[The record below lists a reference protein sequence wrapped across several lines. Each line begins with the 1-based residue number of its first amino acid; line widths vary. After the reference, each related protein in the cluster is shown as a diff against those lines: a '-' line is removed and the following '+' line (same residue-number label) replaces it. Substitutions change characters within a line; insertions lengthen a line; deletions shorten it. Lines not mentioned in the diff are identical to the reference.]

1 MTREEVMILDMEG
14 CEERAAQIAEETREA
29 SEEILAELSAELDM
43 IEERKAN
50 IKAEAE
56 EKRKAMEAVLE
67 GEGEIL
73 EKAQEEERKMDSR
86 EIRNSKEYIDAYVE
100 YIKGNSD
107 GAECRALLTTNA
119 DLGSDETGTIAVP
132 TYIEDRIR
140 TAWENDGIMSRVR
153 KTYFKG
159 NVKVGVE
166 MAATAAVWHEE
177 GADQPDEETLTIA
190 TVDLI
195 AKSAKKWITISD
207 EVMDVRG
214 QAFLDY
220 IYDEIE
226 YQIVKYVAGQ
236 ICAMIATAPTS
247 GTTAPI
253 VANSTISALSVA
265 DLVAA
270 EGMLSGDAGNL
281 CFIANRGTIAAY
293 KAAAMAANY
302 AVDPFDGMTV
312 IPCDAFDSFDAAS
325 ESDPFAIVGDLS
337 AVQANFPGAGEVT
350 FKFDDLSLAEK
361 DLVKVV
367 GRMYVGLGLV
377 QNKAFC
383 VLFKGADSE

>member
-1 MTREEVMILDMEG
+1 MTRDEVMILDMEG

-56 EKRKAMEAVLE
+56 EKRKAMEAILE

-107 GAECRALLTTNA
+107 GAECRALLSTNA

-195 AKSAKKWITISD
+195 AKSAKKWI
-207 EVMDVRG
+207 
-214 QAFLDY
+214 
-220 IYDEIE
+220 
-226 YQIVKYVAGQ
+226 
-236 ICAMIATAPTS
+236 
-247 GTTAPI
+247 
-253 VANSTISALSVA
+253 
-265 DLVAA
+265 
-270 EGMLSGDAGNL
+270 
-281 CFIANRGTIAAY
+281 
-293 KAAAMAANY
+293 
-302 AVDPFDGMTV
+302 
-312 IPCDAFDSFDAAS
+312 
-325 ESDPFAIVGDLS
+325 
-337 AVQANFPGAGEVT
+337 
-350 FKFDDLSLAEK
+350 
-361 DLVKVV
+361 
-367 GRMYVGLGLV
+367 
-377 QNKAFC
+377 
-383 VLFKGADSE
+383 

>member
-1 MTREEVMILDMEG
+1 MSKDEINMLDMEG
-14 CEERAAQIAEETREA
+14 CEVRALEIEKETGEA
-29 SEEILAELSAELDM
+29 SEETLEMLASELDA
-43 IEERKAN
+43 IEERKN
-50 IKAEAE
+50 VIKAEAD
-56 EKRKAMEAVLE
+56 EKRAAMEAVLE
-67 GEGEIL
+67 GEGEVI
-73 EKAQEEERKMDSR
+73 EKAQEETRKMDSR

-236 ICAMIATAPTS
+236 IVALITSAPTS

-253 VANSTISALSVA
+253 VATSTVSSLSVS
-265 DLVAA
+265 DIVVA
-270 EGMLSGDAGNL
+270 EGMLSGEAGNL

-293 KAAAMAANY
+293 KAAAMGAGY

-312 IPCDAFDSFDAAS
+312 IATDALDSFSDA
-325 ESDPFAIVGDLS
+325 SDNEAFAIVGDLN
-337 AVQANFPGAGEVT
+337 AIQANFPGAGEVT

-361 DLVKVV
+361 DLVKIV

-383 VLFKGADSE
+383 VLSKDSE

>member
-1 MTREEVMILDMEG
+1 MILDMEG
-14 CEERAAQIAEETREA
+14 CEERAAQIAEETRDA

-56 EKRKAMEAVLE
+56 EKRAAMEAVLE

-73 EKAQEEERKMDSR
+73 EKAQEEERKMDSK

-107 GAECRALLTTNA
+107 GAECRALLSTNA

-140 TAWENDGIMSRVR
+140 TAWERDEIMARVR

-166 MAATAAVWHEE
+166 MAATAAAWHEE
-177 GADQPDEETLTIA
+177 GAVAPDEETLTIA
-190 TVDLI
+190 TVELV

-236 ICAMIATAPTS
+236 IVALICSAPTS
-247 GTTAPI
+247 GTTAPT
-253 VANSTISALSVA
+253 VATSSASALSVA

-270 EGMLSGDAGNL
+270 EGMISGDAGNL
-281 CFIANRGTIAAY
+281 CVIANRGTIAAY
-293 KAAAMAANY
+293 KAAAMSANY

-312 IPCDAFDSFDAAS
+312 IATDALDSFDAAS
-325 ESDPFAIVGDLS
+325 TSDPFAIVGDLN
-337 AVQANFPGAGEVT
+337 AIQANFPGAGEVT

-361 DLVKVV
+361 DLVKIV
-367 GRMYVGLGLV
+367 GRMYVGIGLV

-383 VLFKGADSE
+383 VITKSADSE

>member
-1 MTREEVMILDMEG
+1 MTKEELMALDMAG
-14 CEERAAQIAEETREA
+14 LEERAAAIEKETADADDEA
-29 SEEILAELSAELDM
+29 LEALKAELDA
-43 IEERKAN
+43 IEERKN
-50 IKAEAE
+50 TILAEAE
-56 EKRKAMEAVLE
+56 EKRKEAQKVID
-67 GEGEIL
+67 GAGKTI
-73 EKAQEEERKMDSR
+73 EKTQEEARTMDSR

-107 GAECRALLTTNA
+107 GTECRALLTTNA

-140 TAWENDGIMSRVR
+140 TAWENDGIMSRVT

-159 NVKVGVE
+159 NLKVGVE
-166 MAATAAVWHEE
+166 MAATAAGWHEE
-177 GADQPDEETLTIA
+177 GAGQPDEETLTIA
-190 TVDLI
+190 TVELV
-195 AKSAKKWITISD
+195 AKSAKKWITVSD
-207 EVMDVRG
+207 EVMDTRG

-236 ICAMIATAPTS
+236 MMAKVASAATS

-253 VANSTISALSVA
+253 VSEKSISSIGVA

-270 EGMLSGDAGNL
+270 EGLVQGDATDL
-281 CFIANRGTIAAY
+281 CFVANRGTIAAY
-293 KAAAMAANY
+293 KAAALGANY

-312 IPCDAFDSFDAAS
+312 IPCDYFKAFSAAS
-325 ESDPFAIVGDLS
+325 ANDIVGVVGDLK
-337 AVQANFPGAGEVT
+337 ALQANFPGSGQVD

-361 DLVKVV
+361 DLVKIV
-367 GRMYVGLGLV
+367 GRMYVGIGLV
-377 QNKAFC
+377 QNKAFTRLKK
-383 VLFKGADSE
+383 VNG

>member
-14 CEERAAQIAEETREA
+14 CEERAAKIAEETREA

-56 EKRKAMEAVLE
+56 EKRAAMEAVLE

-190 TVDLI
+190 TVELV

-236 ICAMIATAPTS
+236 IIALIVAAPTS
-247 GTTAPI
+247 GTTAPT
-253 VANSTISALSVA
+253 VATSSVSALSVA

-270 EGMLSGDAGNL
+270 EGQLSGEASNL

-293 KAAAMAANY
+293 KAAAMSANY

-312 IPCDAFDSFDAAS
+312 IATDALDSFDAAS
-325 ESDPFAIVGDLS
+325 ESDPFAIVGDLN
-337 AVQANFPGAGEVT
+337 AIQANFPGAGEVT

-361 DLVKVV
+361 DLVKIV

-383 VLFKGADSE
+383 VLLKGADSE